1 MRTLDEIL
9 RGAIALKASD
19 VLFTA
24 GVPIAYR
31 VYGKYGYVD
40 KEPLTPGEAESYIHE
55 ILGDELFEKL
65 KADREVD
72 TSIRIGGY
80 NFRVGAFTSMGT
92 FSASLRVLS
101 NKIRSFEELELPDGL
116 ARLCEYGSGLILITG
131 ATGSGKSTT
140 MAAMLDYINANK
152 NCHIITIEDPIEYVY
167 TSKKSIVNQKEI
179 GRDTV
184 SFKNALRSVLRE
196 DPDVI
201 AIGEMRD
208 PETIAAAI
216 TCAETGHLVISTLH
230 TSSVAGT
237 VARVIDAFDSSMQ
250 AQIRTQLS
258 MTLRGVISQRLIPS
272 AAGTGRVVAYEF
284 APFSPALRA
293 LIRTGKNHLIAGQV
307 QIGLS
312 EGMISLQRCIERLVA
327 DGKITQ
333 EAADTYGK

>member
-1 MRTLDEIL
+1 MRTLEQVL

-19 VLFTA
+19 ILFSA

-31 VYGKYGYVD
+31 VYGKYGFVD
-40 KEPLTPGEAESYIHE
+40 KEILTPDDTEAFISE
-55 ILGDELFEKL
+55 ILGEELFKRLTEEK
-65 KADREVD
+65 EVD

-80 NFRVGAFTSMGT
+80 NFRVGAFTSMGAYA
-92 FSASLRVLS
+92 ASLRVLS
-101 NKIRSFEELELPDGL
+101 NKIRSFEELELPDRL
-116 ARLCEYGSGLILITG
+116 AELCNYSSGLVLITG

-140 MAAMLDYINANK
+140 MAAMIDYINTNK
-152 NCHIITIEDPIEYVY
+152 NCHIITVEDPIEYVY
-167 TSKKSIVNQKEI
+167 NSKKSIISQKEV

-216 TCAETGHLVISTLH
+216 SCAETGHLVISTLH

-237 VARVIDAFDSSMQ
+237 VARVIDAFDSSLQ

-272 AAGTGRVVAYEF
+272 ATGTGRVVAYEF
-284 APFSPALRA
+284 APFTPALRA

-307 QIGLS
+307 QIGMS
-312 EGMISLQRCIERLVA
+312 EGMISLQRCIDRLVQE
-327 DGKITQ
+327 GKITQ
-333 EAADTYGK
+333 EAAELYGK